1 MAENDNMTQ
10 GVIPD
15 ELLDLRASI
24 DNLDAAIIQ
33 MLAERFKLTRKVGHL
48 KAETTLPP
56 SDPAREARQVER
68 MRRLATEAGL
78 EPEFAEKFLAF
89 VIAEVIRH
97 HEAIAESRAA
107 GS

>member
-33 MLAERFKLTRKVGHL
+33 MLAERFKLN
-48 KAETTLPP
+48 
-56 SDPAREARQVER
+56 VE
-68 MRRLATEAGL
+68 L
-78 EPEFAEKFLAF
+78 FLF
-89 VIAEVIRH
+89 LLTHRSPQQICLSKGVP
-97 HEAIAESRAA
+97 
-107 GS
+107 G